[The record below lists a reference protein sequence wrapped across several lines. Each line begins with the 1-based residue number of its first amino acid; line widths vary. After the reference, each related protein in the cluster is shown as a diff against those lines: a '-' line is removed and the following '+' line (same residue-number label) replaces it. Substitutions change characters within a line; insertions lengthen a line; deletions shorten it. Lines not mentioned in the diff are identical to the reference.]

1 MTIYELERL
10 INEWRSGG
18 ADDHT
23 AVLLATQS
31 NYHPLA
37 EGRAL
42 VNNITDDVVVVYEDD
57 ADRDGL
63 GMPYD
68 EGGVSHVMLC
78 EGPQRYAEPYP
89 TEAETA
95 ALAEAGWG
103 R

>member
-1 MTIYELERL
+1 MTIHELETL
-10 INEWRSGG
+10 IGQWRSGG

-23 AVLLATQS
+23 AVMLATQS
-31 NYHPLA
+31 NYPLVHY
-37 EGRAL
+37 L
-42 VNNITDDVVVVYEDD
+42 TDDVVVVYEDD

>member
-1 MTIYELERL
+1 MTIQELERL

-23 AVLLATQS
+23 PVLLAQQPH
-31 NYHPLA
+31 YPLVSA
-37 EGRAL
+37 F
-42 VNNITDDVVVVYEDD
+42 TDDVVVVYEDD

>member
-1 MTIYELERL
+1 LTIYELERL

-31 NYHPLA
+31 NYP
-37 EGRAL
+37 L
-42 VNNITDDVVVVYEDD
+42 VNNITDDVVVVYEGD

-63 GMPYD
+63 GMPHD

-78 EGPQRYAEPYP
+78 EGPQRYDYPYP

>member
-31 NYHPLA
+31 NYP
-37 EGRAL
+37 L
-42 VNNITDDVVVVYEDD
+42 VNNITDDVVVVYEGD

-63 GMPYD
+63 GMPHD

-78 EGPQRYAEPYP
+78 EGPQRYDYPYP

>member
-1 MTIYELERL
+1 MTMHELETL
-10 INEWRSGG
+10 IDQWRSGG

-23 AVLLATQS
+23 TVLLATDS
-31 NYHPLA
+31 NDP
-37 EGRAL
+37 L

-63 GMPYD
+63 GMPYG

-78 EGPQRYAEPYP
+78 EGPQRYDEPYA